1 MLPVFRGA
9 APDGKKKSSLCRAMR
24 QAVRTQYSHCDTRL
38 LDLPRPW
45 MRNPYSERIFV
56 EDGYLG
62 VKSPGKNGRG
72 RRLFGKAQ
80 GRANL
85 AVEAVEILE
94 ALQLARLVDRE
105 GEVGQVHGQGAAQ
118 IDIALALADEAA

>member
-9 APDGKKKSSLCRAMR
+9 APEGKKRGSLCRAMR

-38 LDLPRPW
+38 LDLPRPR
-45 MRNPYSERIFV
+45 MRHPYSERIFV

-62 VKSPGKNGRG
+62 VKSPGKNGRSG
-72 RRLFGKAQ
+72 RLLSKAQ

-85 AVEAVEILE
+85 AVETVEILE
-94 ALQLARLVDRE
+94 GLQLAGLVDRE